1 MKFKNKISKLLS
13 FRHSKYSPNMKS
25 VLFAMILFI
34 GSHSVALAQE
44 PQYEKPSWF
53 FGVAVGSNLNFFRGT
68 TQQLNNELT
77 VPTAFHNGFGAGLYV
92 APMLEYHKPKTA
104 WGFMLQAG
112 WDRRVGQ
119 FNRVINACNC
129 PADLSTNL
137 SYITIEPSIRLAP
150 FKGNFYIYGG
160 PRVAFN
166 LENNFTY
173 KLGVNPDNPNQQPN
187 ANVDG
192 EFSETKKTILS
203 MQIGAGYD
211 IPIGSQTSK
220 TQFVLSPFVTFHP
233 YFGQN
238 PRSIESWSMSTVRV
252 GFALKIGQGKR
263 MDSNTTSPYNFTIN
277 SPDNSNDAAGV
288 RETFPLRNYVF
299 FDLGSTEIP
308 TRYVLLEKNQVKDFK
323 EDQLEMF
330 PPKNLSGRSDRGMTV
345 YYNILNILGDRMQKN
360 PSSTITLVGSSE
372 KGPEDGKLMAQSI
385 KTYLTNVF
393 SIASSRISI
402 EGRNKPKIPSE
413 QPGGTLELELLR
425 EGDRRVSIES
435 NSNDLLM
442 EFQTGPN
449 TPLKPVEIVT
459 SDEAPLS
466 SYLTLD
472 LNGAKTSFTSW
483 SVEVKDEKG
492 KVQNFGPYT
501 EEKVSIP
508 GKAILGT
515 RPEGNYTITMVG
527 TKPDGSLIKEEQT
540 AHLVLWK
547 PSTKEK
553 SMRFSVIYE
562 FNNSDAIAIYD
573 KYLSEVVAPKIPKN
587 GNVIINGF
595 TDIIGDAENNRTL
608 SLARANDV
616 KQILQNSLNK
626 MGRKDVT
633 FVINGNGENSN
644 LTPFN
649 NSLPE
654 ERFYN
659 RTVIIDILPAQ

>member
-1 MKFKNKISKLLS
+1 MKFKTEISKSLS
-13 FRHSKYSPNMKS
+13 SKQSKYNLSMKS
-25 VLFAMILFI
+25 ILFAIALFI
-34 GSHSVALAQE
+34 GSQSLTFAQE
-44 PQYEKPSWF
+44 IQYEKPSWF
-53 FGVAVGSNLNFFRGT
+53 FGVAVGTNLNFFRGT
-68 TQQLNNELT
+68 TQQLNNDLI

-104 WGFMLQAG
+104 LGFMFQAG
-112 WDRRVGQ
+112 WDRREGK
-119 FNRVINACNC
+119 FNQVINACNC

-137 SYITIEPSIRLAP
+137 SYVTIEPSLRIAP

-166 LENNFTY
+166 VENDFTY
-173 KLGVNPDNPNQQPN
+173 KLGVNPANPNQEPN
-187 ANVDG
+187 ADVRS
-192 EFSETKKTILS
+192 EFSDTKKTILS
-203 MQIGAGYD
+203 MQVGAGLD
-211 IPIGSQTSK
+211 IPIGSQVSK
-220 TQFVLSPFVTFHP
+220 TQFVLSPFVAFHP

-238 PRSIESWSMSTVRV
+238 PRSIESWSMSTLRA

-263 MDSNTTSPYNFTIN
+263 IETSTTNPYNFSIN
-277 SPDNSNDAAGV
+277 SPDNNNTTAGI

-308 TRYVLLEKNQVKDFK
+308 SRYVILKKNQVKDFK

-330 PPKNLSGRSDRGMTV
+330 PPKNLSGRSNRSMTV

-372 KGPEDGKLMAQSI
+372 KGPEDGKQMAQSI

-393 SIASSRISI
+393 TIDGSRIAI

-413 QPGGTLELELLR
+413 QPGGTQELTLLR

-435 NSNDLLM
+435 TSKDLLM
-442 EFQTGPN
+442 EFQTGTN
-449 TPLKPVEIVT
+449 TSLKPVEIVS

-466 SYLTLD
+466 SYVTLD
-472 LNGAKTSFTSW
+472 LNGAKKAFTFW

-515 RPEGNYTITMVG
+515 QPEGDYTITMVG
-527 TKPDGSLIKEEQT
+527 TKTDGTTVREEQK

-553 SMRFSVIYE
+553 SMRYSVIYE

-573 KYLSEVVAPKIPKN
+573 KYLSEVVAEKIPKN
-587 GNVIINGF
+587 GKVIINGF

-616 KQILQNSLNK
+616 KQILQNSLDK

-633 FVINGNGENSN
+633 FVVNGNGENSN
-644 LTPFN
+644 MTPFN

>member
-1 MKFKNKISKLLS
+1 MKTKMSKSLS
-13 FRHSKYSPNMKS
+13 LRQLKYNTSMKS
-25 VLFAMILFI
+25 ILFALTLFI
-34 GSHSVALAQE
+34 GSQSTALAQE

-53 FGVAVGSNLNFFRGT
+53 FGVAVGTNLNFFRGT

-92 APMLEYHKPKTA
+92 APMLEFHKPKTA
-104 WGFMLQAG
+104 LGFMFQAG

-119 FNRVINACNC
+119 FNQVINVCNC

-137 SYITIEPSIRLAP
+137 SYITIEPSLRIAP

-166 LENNFTY
+166 VENDFTY
-173 KLGVNPDNPNQQPN
+173 KLGVSPDNPNQEPN
-187 ANVDG
+187 ADVKG
-192 EFSETKKTILS
+192 EFSDTKKTILS
-203 MQIGAGYD
+203 MQVGAGLD
-211 IPIGSQTSK
+211 IPIGSQISK
-220 TQFVLSPFVTFHP
+220 TQFVLSPFVAFHP

-263 MDSNTTSPYNFTIN
+263 VDLSTSSPYNFTIN
-277 SPDNSNDAAGV
+277 SPDNSNDVAGV

-308 TRYVLLEKNQVKDFK
+308 ARYVLLEKNQVKDFK

-435 NSNDLLM
+435 TSKDLLM
-442 EFQTGPN
+442 EFQTGTN
-449 TPLKPVEIVT
+449 TALKPVEIVT

-466 SYLTLD
+466 SYVTLD
-472 LNGAKTSFTSW
+472 VNGAKTAFSSW
-483 SVEVKDEKG
+483 SIEVKDEKG

-515 RPEGNYTITMVG
+515 RPEGDYTITMIG
-527 TKPDGSLIKEEQT
+527 TKPDGKVIREEQT

-573 KYLSEVVAPKIPKN
+573 KYLTEVVAPKIPKN
-587 GNVIINGF
+587 GRVIINGF
-595 TDIIGDAENNRTL
+595 TDVIGDAENNRTL

-616 KQILQNSLNK
+616 KQILQNSLDK

-644 LTPFN
+644 MTPFN

>member
-1 MKFKNKISKLLS
+1 MKIKTKISKSLS
-13 FRHSKYSPNMKS
+13 LRQSKYNTSMKS
-25 VLFAMILFI
+25 ILFALILFL
-34 GSHSVALAQE
+34 GSQSTALAQE

-53 FGVAVGSNLNFFRGT
+53 FGVAVGTNLNFFRGT

-92 APMLEYHKPKTA
+92 APMLEFHKPKTA
-104 WGFMLQAG
+104 LGFMFQAG

-119 FNRVINACNC
+119 FNQVINVCNC

-137 SYITIEPSIRLAP
+137 SYISIEPSLRIAP

-166 LENNFTY
+166 VENDFTY
-173 KLGVNPDNPNQQPN
+173 KLGVNPDNPNQEPN
-187 ANVDG
+187 ADVKG
-192 EFSETKKTILS
+192 EFSDTKKTILS
-203 MQIGAGYD
+203 MQLGAGLD
-211 IPIGSQTSK
+211 IPIGSQISK
-220 TQFVLSPFVTFHP
+220 TQFVLSPFVAFHP

-263 MDSNTTSPYNFTIN
+263 VDLSTSSPYNFTIN
-277 SPDNSNDAAGV
+277 SPDNSNDVAGV

-308 TRYVLLEKNQVKDFK
+308 ARYVLLEKNQVKDFK

-393 SIASSRISI
+393 SIASSRINI

-413 QPGGTLELELLR
+413 QLGGTLELELLR

-435 NSNDLLM
+435 TSKDLLM
-442 EFQTGPN
+442 EFQTGTN
-449 TPLKPVEIVT
+449 TALKPVEIVT

-466 SYLTLD
+466 SYVTLD
-472 LNGAKTSFTSW
+472 VNGAKTAFTSW
-483 SVEVKDEKG
+483 SIEVKDEKG

-508 GKAILGT
+508 GKVILGT
-515 RPEGNYTITMVG
+515 RPEGDYTITMIG
-527 TKPDGSLIKEEQT
+527 TKPDGKVIREEQT

-573 KYLSEVVAPKIPKN
+573 KYLTEVVAPKIPKN
-587 GNVIINGF
+587 GRVIINGF
-595 TDIIGDAENNRTL
+595 TDVIGDAENNRTL

-616 KQILQNSLNK
+616 KQILQNSLDK

-644 LTPFN
+644 MTPFN